1 MNTQADFSIKIDFN
15 KSSKKPSHIF
25 SIMTDILDSFNT
37 LDSAII
43 NSIDSKIEPIIM
55 LEDIEKGSI
64 LSRFKYLLE
73 EIPDQAISD
82 FEWKKVVG
90 HFLLK
95 AKYYVLDFINKR
107 ESITNIEEIKL
118 LEEGIIEL
126 SENSQIKTIN
136 IPGNI
141 DRNKLL
147 LGISKISSAIS
158 RVEDKEQISYQTDED
173 EVVFNL
179 SFNFNEEQIEDLLT
193 AETITSV
200 SEMILKIKKP
210 DYLGDSKWEFRHRKQ
225 AINANI
231 TDSEWIAKFRNR
243 EITLKPGDSIR
254 AKVEIEVKYD
264 YDREVSV
271 INYTITNILEVIYSK
286 PINPNLLF

>member
-1 MNTQADFSIKIDFN
+1 MNTQTDFSIKIDFN

-141 DRNKLL
+141 DRTKLL

-193 AETITSV
+193 AETITSI

-210 DYLGDSKWEFRHRKQ
+210 DYLGDSKWEFRHRKD
-225 AINANI
+225 AIKANI
-231 TDSEWIAKFRNR
+231 TDNEWIAKFRNR